1 MPKTNI
7 GVLSDSALQ
16 RKRLAE
22 VLARYGL
29 QVVVSCEPPSLAHQ
43 SEDKLASIDCW
54 IVDLSDDVSP
64 DPILKVVEQ
73 YDQALLFG
81 LGQAPLSADGRHDEL
96 YISWERRLIS
106 KLEGYL
112 GRIEQLDTEASLK
125 ALDQVVSAPATI
137 AAPKADTPHEF
148 AREIWILAASLGGP
162 AAVKAFLDELP
173 AGIKA
178 GFLYAQHIDQNFSR
192 VLSQVLARHSAV
204 PLHEA
209 KAGARVRNGEVL
221 LVPVHHQIRF
231 SEVGILFSN
240 EDWPGPYGPSIDQLL
255 ANALQHYGARC
266 HVIVFSGMG
275 NDGAMTIP
283 KMKKAGCTVW
293 TQAPETC
300 ASASMPQSVLDLGCS
315 DFTATPVE
323 LARALIERVG
333 CHHAYDVNQSI
344 PVTPVVHSD
353 GAGQAKRIY
362 KGEL

>member
-1 MPKTNI
+1 MTKTNI

-29 QVVVSCEPPSLAHQ
+29 QVVVSCEPPSLSNQ
-43 SEDKLASIDCW
+43 TEDKLASIDCW

-81 LGQAPLSADGRHDEL
+81 LGQAPLSADGRHDEQ

-112 GRIEQLDTEASLK
+112 GRIAQLDNEDTLK
-125 ALDQVVSAPATI
+125 ALVQVSSEPEAVVLPT
-137 AAPKADTPHEF
+137 ADAPHEF

-173 AGIKA
+173 AGINA
-178 GFLYAQHIDQNFSR
+178 GFLYAQHIDRNFAR
-192 VLSQVLARHSAV
+192 VLSQVLARHSA
-204 PLHEA
+204 LQMQEA
-209 KAGARVRNGEVL
+209 AAGARVRNGEVL
-221 LVPVHHQIRF
+221 LVPVDHQIRF
-231 SEVGILFSN
+231 SDVGILFST

-255 ANALQHYGARC
+255 ANALQHYGSRC

-283 KMKKAGCTVW
+283 KMKQAGCTVW
-293 TQAPETC
+293 TQTPETC

-315 DFTATPVE
+315 DFSATPVQ
-323 LARALIERVG
+323 LARALIDRVG
-333 CHHAYDVNQSI
+333 CHHAYDVNANI
-344 PVTPVVHSD
+344 PTSPVAQGGVI
-353 GAGQAKRIY
+353 GQANR
-362 KGEL
+362 L